1 VRHAVAAGAMVLLL
15 PLAAAA
21 QSGGAAPVGQGP
33 MTVEKVHGGFLVAPD
48 FKITEVDRKTSGLAG
63 GYAGWV
69 TDGQFFIGGGG
80 YWLAN
85 QSSDRKM
92 AYGGLVVQWLA
103 RTDERFGFSAKALVG
118 GGQATLS
125 STVSEILAQ
134 PDLRGM
140 MFGRLDLDELR
151 HQPVGSSMPIRFRED
166 FFVAEPEVHLL
177 VRLTEHVRLTGGA
190 GYRFIG
196 AEGRDNNRL
205 SGAVGSVGLQVG
217 GGS

>member
-1 VRHAVAAGAMVLLL
+1 M

-33 MTVEKVHGGFLVAPD
+33 MRVERVHGGFLVAPD
-48 FKITEVDRKTSGLAG
+48 FKITEVDRRTSGLAG
-63 GYAGWV
+63 GYAGWL

-118 GGQATLS
+118 GGRATLS
-125 STVSEILAQ
+125 NTVSEMFGR

-140 MFGRLDLDELR
+140 SFGRLGLDELR
-151 HQPVGSSMPIRFRED
+151 RVPVGSMHIRFRED
-166 FFVAEPEVHLL
+166 FFVAEPEVSLL
-177 VRLTEHVRLTGGA
+177 VRLTKHVRLTGGA

-196 AEGRDNNRL
+196 AEGGDNNRPG
-205 SGAVGSVGLQVG
+205 GASGSVGLQVG

>member
-1 VRHAVAAGAMVLLL
+1 MRHAVAAGAMVLLM

-21 QSGGAAPVGQGP
+21 QSGGAAPMSQGP
-33 MTVEKVHGGFLVAPD
+33 MTVERVHGGFLVAPD

-63 GYAGWV
+63 GYAGWL

-80 YWLAN
+80 YWL

-103 RTDERFGFSAKALVG
+103 RTDKQFGFSARALVG

-125 STVSEILAQ
+125 STVSEIFAR

-166 FFVAEPEVHLL
+166 FFVAEPEVNLL
-177 VRLTEHVRLTGGA
+177 VHLTKHVRLTGGA

-196 AEGRDNNRL
+196 AKGRDNNRL
-205 SGAVGSVGLQVG
+205 SGASGSVGLQVG